1 MADNFG
7 YDLNQLMPLREIVF
21 NTLRQAI
28 LKGKIKPGERLM
40 EVHLANELG
49 VSRTPVREAIRMLE
63 LEGLV
68 IMEPRKGARVAEIE
82 QQDLKDVLELR
93 KGLEDLAICK
103 ACERITAEE
112 LKCLDAAAAKFS
124 KLVKASD
131 DSDEA
136 LTALAEADVKF
147 HDVIYEATHNRRLV
161 QLLNNLREQ
170 MYRYRM
176 EYMKDAP
183 SRKLLDAEH
192 KEICCAVRG
201 GDVDRARK
209 FVCAHID
216 NQEKAIIESLKNQ

>member
-1 MADNFG
+1 MKK
-7 YDLNQLMPLREIVF
+7 QE
-21 NTLRQAI
+21 
-28 LKGKIKPGERLM
+28 
-40 EVHLANELG
+40 
-49 VSRTPVREAIRMLE
+49 
-63 LEGLV
+63 
-68 IMEPRKGARVAEIE
+68 
-82 QQDLKDVLELR
+82 DVL
-93 KGLEDLAICK
+93 AIV
-103 ACERITAEE
+103 EE
-112 LKCLDAAAAKFS
+112 LKKLYPDGLCSLEYEKDYELLFSVRLAAQCT
-124 KLVKASD
+124 
-131 DSDEA
+131 DERVNKVTPA
-136 LTALAEADVKF
+136 LYARFPTLQALAEADVKF